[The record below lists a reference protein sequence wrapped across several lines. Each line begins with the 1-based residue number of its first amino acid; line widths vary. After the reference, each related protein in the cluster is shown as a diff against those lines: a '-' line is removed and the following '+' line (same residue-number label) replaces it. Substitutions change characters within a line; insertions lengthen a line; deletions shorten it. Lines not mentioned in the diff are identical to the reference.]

1 MLALNHL
8 WEWIFNLFFATPK
21 TKILK
26 PTGSVTPME
35 VYLLPGPTLLL
46 NPQHL
51 SSTPPILALWVL
63 ANTFT
68 NFTISSTTLITTS
81 TPTLWLVVLPLIPAS
96 HLPPS
101 VMLQPASTTVMAL
114 TPHLL
119 HHCSTKTSSASV
131 NHINHGHHFHC
142 IH

>member
-68 NFTISSTTLITTS
+68 NFTISSTTLISYHYKHSNLVAGGSAINSSITSATIGNATTCIYHCYGTD
-81 TPTLWLVVLPLIPAS
+81 TPSATPL
-96 HLPPS
+96 LY
-101 VMLQPASTTVMAL
+101 
-114 TPHLL
+114 
-119 HHCSTKTSSASV
+119 
-131 NHINHGHHFHC
+131 
-142 IH
+142 